1 LALPVDFA
9 VPRCENVAIALVFVD
24 MTGINSSCKV
34 PQLEQAGHF
43 PYICGKSSPQLL
55 QTYRLFAFA
64 IIQNL
69 GD

>member
-1 LALPVDFA
+1 
-9 VPRCENVAIALVFVD
+9 LVFVD

-55 QTYRLFAFA
+55 HTYRLFAFA